1 MKAVNID
8 TNPDINAL
16 THNASNRFKIEG
28 KPLSYTHVT
37 EKGTQQLQAV
47 DMMQF
52 QSKIQ
57 SIFRVDLLRQQLKLP
72 LTLGMVE
79 IQMEV
84 TSSRSIDEL
93 PLLLIM
99 KSILDGLNR
108 HILQD
113 DSLVYK
119 CSIHYRFKKRLAR
132 QSSRTPSEW
141 LSVTIIDLTNSRIV
155 AALKDINIYLVPK
168 KEPLVLDF
176 DNDYAIF
183 NLYEDEYLDS
193 IYSGLSTTNFA
204 VPIQSYYEVTMKF
217 SGALKSVDIDNLAL
231 VYYRLI
237 EDSQYMNLKNV
248 TSISLEK
255 TYNSKVNHTEISLF

>member
-1 MKAVNID
+1 MKDANIVVNSD
-8 TNPDINAL
+8 NYSL
-16 THNASNRFKIEG
+16 THNSIDTLKIDG

-37 EKGTQQLQAV
+37 EKGTQQLQAI

-57 SIFRVDLLRQQLKLP
+57 SIFRADLLGRQLRIP
-72 LTLGMVE
+72 LNLSKVE
-79 IQMEV
+79 IQIEV
-84 TSSRSIDEL
+84 ISSRSIDEL

-108 HILQD
+108 NILQD
-113 DSLVYK
+113 DSRVYK
-119 CSIHYRFKKRLAR
+119 CSINYIFKSRLAR
-132 QSSRTPSEW
+132 QSTRTPSEW
-141 LSVTIIDLTNSRIV
+141 LSVTIIDLNSSRIV
-155 AALKDINIYLVPK
+155 TSLKNINIYLVPK

-193 IYSGLSTTNFA
+193 IYSSLSTTNFS
-204 VPIQSYYEVTMKF
+204 VPNQSSYKVTMNF
-217 SGALKSVDIDNLAL
+217 SGVLKSIDIDNLAL

-237 EDSQYMNLKNV
+237 EDSHYMNLKNV

-255 TYNSKVNHTEISLF
+255 TYSCKVNYTEISIT